1 MAVSRDILHSYR
13 DPAAVL
19 ARRMRGGRED
29 RALVTLMLACALI
42 FVAQWPRLSRAAFLD
57 PSIELNARLA
67 GALMGWI
74 FLAPPLLYGV
84 AALSHLAARLA
95 GGRGSHFGA
104 RMALFWALLAASP
117 LWLLHGLVAGFV
129 GAGPQLA
136 LVGAVALAAF
146 LAIWLIG
153 LVAVERG
160 RVVAG

>member
-1 MAVSRDILHSYR
+1 MSVSDILRSYR

-19 ARRMRGGRED
+19 ARRMQGGRED

-74 FLAPPLLYGV
+74 FLAPLLLYAV

-129 GAGPQLA
+129 GPGPQLA

-160 RVVAG
+160 QVAAG